1 MANYYDEILE
11 EIQKLMQE
19 GKTSDAMGLVK
30 RELDMPYI
38 PPETEIQLKK
48 MRRDLQFALT
58 EKSGGTEISLDTIL
72 EYLKGKPE
80 TQLAAAA
87 ALSKRNL
94 RECLPEIQN
103 WLASDPFEQAA
114 ALVVEEIA
122 EQEIGEEFVWNRH
135 GIQYTFFGDGL
146 TPVSISKGFLK
157 AEKLLEDWLSNDRPD
172 LFEMTKTL
180 LIQEVYMFLPLSYDE
195 EEGETLALQMIQKVS
210 EMMDNGETYAQIQ
223 MNIKKKKKMN

>member
-195 EEGETLALQMIQKVS
+195 EEGETLALQMLQKVS
-210 EMMDNGETYAQIQ
+210 EMMDNGKTYAQIQ
-223 MNIKKKKKMN
+223 RNVEKRRK

>member
-48 MRRDLQFALT
+48 MRRDLQFVLT

>member
-19 GKTSDAMGLVK
+19 GKASDAMVLVK

-38 PPETEIQLKK
+38 PPETETQLKK

-58 EKSGGTEISLDTIL
+58 EKNGGTEISLDTIL

-94 RECLPEIQN
+94 RECLPEIQS
-103 WLASDPFEQAA
+103 WLASDPFEQAG

-122 EQEIGEEFVWNRH
+122 EQEIGEEFVWNRR
-135 GIQYTFFGDGL
+135 GIEYTFFGDGL
-146 TPVSISKGFLK
+146 TPVSVSKGFLK
-157 AEKLLEDWLSNDRPD
+157 AEKLLEEWLSNDRPD

-195 EEGETLALQMIQKVS
+195 EEGETLALQMLQKVS

-223 MNIKKKKKMN
+223 RNVEKKKKMN

>member
-1 MANYYDEILE
+1 MANYYDEIIE

-103 WLASDPFEQAA
+103 WLTSDPFEQAA

-223 MNIKKKKKMN
+223 MNIEKKKKMN

>member
-103 WLASDPFEQAA
+103 WLTSDPFEQAA

-223 MNIKKKKKMN
+223 MNIEKKKKMN